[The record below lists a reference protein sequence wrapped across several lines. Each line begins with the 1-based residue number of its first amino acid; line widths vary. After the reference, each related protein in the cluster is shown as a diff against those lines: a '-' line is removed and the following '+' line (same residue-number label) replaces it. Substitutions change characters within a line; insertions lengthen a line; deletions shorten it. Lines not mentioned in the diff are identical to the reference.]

1 MSNQFLN
8 DERQQEMVQIITDE
22 AIDLFQQ
29 LLIDVTVEGN
39 YLFEGIIEAVE
50 SGVYRATKEHLESKM
65 SK

>member
-8 DERQQEMVQIITDE
+8 DERQQEVMQIISIE
-22 AIDLFQQ
+22 VGRFFEQ
-29 LLIDVTVEGN
+29 LIDGVGRENG